1 MNSRVVTLGILSALM
16 ALPPAFGAAATKGKS
31 DLLPPARRKETV
43 DKAQWLTRTPEP
55 AVLAVGETLPMPF
68 NPPGFDRPD
77 PGEARTAAGPQAQ
90 AGGAAA
96 PAPAGPTGNLEI
108 LETLAARLVPS
119 GMFVIGGAPQLVIG
133 KNRFPVGTRF
143 TVTYN
148 NEDFELELVSIDR
161 TTFTLRYR
169 GEETTRP
176 IKPVR

>member
-1 MNSRVVTLGILSALM
+1 MRIRALTLGIVSVLM
-16 ALPPAFGAAATKGKS
+16 ALPPAFGAAAAKGKS

-55 AVLAVGETLPMPF
+55 AVLAEGETLPLPF
-68 NPPGFDRPD
+68 NPPDFNRPD
-77 PGEARTAAGPQAQ
+77 PGEARTAAGSQA
-90 AGGAAA
+90 AGPAAA
-96 PAPAGPTGNLEI
+96 AAPAGPTGNLEI

-119 GMFVIGGAPQLVIG
+119 GTFIIGGAPQLVIG
-133 KNRFPVGTRF
+133 KNRFPVGTKF